1 MLDDEEEFIRQ
12 KKLLEPMLVSEAWKE
27 YERILNAQIANHM
40 AQLMS
45 SANPTLDGLSQ
56 VMSGEYRKGAVF
68 GIQRAVATPYDIIR
82 SANEIIEN
90 RHVTKELLSNALETQ
105 PATQAQCR
113 RRRKLP
119 PRAQQGHRPWRGR
132 ITQQELLLLRSI
144 MTSCPEKPSQ

>member
-90 RHVTKELLSNALETQ
+90 RHVTKEPSNAPGNSSQQ
-105 PATQAQCR
+105 P
-113 RRRKLP
+113 
-119 PRAQQGHRPWRGR
+119 
-132 ITQQELLLLRSI
+132 
-144 MTSCPEKPSQ
+144 KPSVDDDGNFLPEHSRVTDLGGDE